1 MKVPKGIIPA
11 MLTVFNADGTL
22 DEKGTREYAEW
33 LIESGVHGLA
43 PSGSTGEAVAMTS
56 RERTR
61 VVEITV
67 DQAAGRVPIYAG
79 TGHYSTHITIE
90 LSRQAISS
98 GAEGVMVILPYY
110 YSPPVES
117 AMNHL
122 RKVAEAIERPILL
135 YNNPW
140 FAGYELL
147 PVEVKKLVDEGV
159 INSLKAAHGDPMRV
173 NYLKYICGDKLSVL
187 YGHDYAPMEGFFA
200 GADGWLSG
208 LPNVIPELSVALYR
222 AVVEQKD
229 VDAARRIW
237 QRIVPFTY
245 YFMYGRKGSPQ
256 KPHWLSVFKEALNLM
271 GRNVGQ
277 PRLPAEPLT
286 DTERAELREVI
297 SNLDVKL

>member
-1 MKVPKGIIPA
+1 
-11 MLTVFNADGTL
+11 
-22 DEKGTREYAEW
+22 
-33 LIESGVHGLA
+33 VHGLA
-43 PSGSTGEAVAMTS
+43 PTGSTGEAIAMTT

-67 DQAAGRVPIYAG
+67 DQAAGRIPVYAG
-79 TGHYSTHITIE
+79 TGHYSTDITIR
-90 LSRQAISS
+90 LSREAISA
-98 GAEGVMVILPYY
+98 GAESVMVILPYY

-122 RKVAEAIERPILL
+122 RKVAEAIDRPIML

-140 FAGYELL
+140 FAGFELL
-147 PVEVKKLVDEGV
+147 PAEVKELVDEGV
-159 INSLKAAHGDPMRV
+159 VNSLKAAHGDPMRV
-173 NYLKYICGDKLSVL
+173 NYLKYICGNKLSVL

-208 LPNVIPELSVALYR
+208 LPNVLPGLSVALYR
-222 AVVEQKD
+222 SVVEEKD

-237 QRIVPFTY
+237 QCIVPFTY
-245 YFMYGRKGSPQ
+245 YFMYERKGTPQ

-271 GRNVGQ
+271 GHHVGQ

-286 DTERAELREVI
+286 EPEQAQLREVL
-297 SNLDVKL
+297 SKLGTEKQI